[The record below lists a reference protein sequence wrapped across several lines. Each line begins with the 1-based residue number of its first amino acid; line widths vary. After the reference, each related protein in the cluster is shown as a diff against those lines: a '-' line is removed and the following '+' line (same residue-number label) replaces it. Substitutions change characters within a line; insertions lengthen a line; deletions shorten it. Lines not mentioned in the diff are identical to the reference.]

1 MYLKV
6 TVLLKDISEI
16 LGYSVLIPNENPR
29 DGLNKTQAGNSHFY
43 FVLFCFCF
51 VFRDRVPLC
60 SPGCPGT
67 HFVEQAGL
75 KLRNPPGAGEMAQW
89 VRAPDCS
96 SEGPEFKSQQPHGK
110 VCISHFP

>member
-1 MYLKV
+1 MLFKNMYLKV

-51 VFRDRVPLC
+51 VFRDRVSLC

-75 KLRNPPGAGEMAQW
+75 KLRNLPPEYW
-89 VRAPDCS
+89 DCLLYTSPSPRDLSTSRMPS
-96 SEGPEFKSQQPHGK
+96 SA
-110 VCISHFP
+110 